1 MLDEIIGLLRENVDE
16 LEDVTLD
23 ADTSLIASGYM
34 DSYEVVTLLMKLE
47 QAFSIPIDLDDLSLE
62 DFETPGRIVSMVE
75 GKRGN

>member
-47 QAFSIPIDLDDLSLE
+47 QAFCRQERSSRWRTNSPIES
-62 DFETPGRIVSMVE
+62 TI
-75 GKRGN
+75 

>member
-1 MLDEIIGLLRENVDE
+1 
-16 LEDVTLD
+16 
-23 ADTSLIASGYM
+23 M

-47 QAFSIPIDLDDLSLE
+47 QAFSISIDLDDLSLE